1 MTHPGAI
8 TSTKDAGTVGAGGT
22 YGTLN
27 ILLKFVTKLF
37 FDSVYYLGS
46 YRLI

>member
-1 MTHPGAI
+1 MTQAGAI
-8 TSTKDAGTVGAGGT
+8 STKDAGTGGAGGT

-27 ILLKFVTKLF
+27 ILLKFVTKFCL
-37 FDSVYYLGS
+37 DSVYYELGS